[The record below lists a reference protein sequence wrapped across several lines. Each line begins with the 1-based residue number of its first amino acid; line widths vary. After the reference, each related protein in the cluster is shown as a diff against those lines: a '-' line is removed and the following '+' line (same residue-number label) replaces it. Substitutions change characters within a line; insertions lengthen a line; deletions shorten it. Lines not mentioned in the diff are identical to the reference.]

1 MKAPLVRELEKAR
14 MALVRTY
21 LLHVAW
27 FAVMCAMVGL
37 RWSPHGLKV
46 SVLLTLVTVP
56 PVLFYTVRVHRLC
69 RRIDPT
75 ARTVGL
81 VPVVVTTVVLSP
93 FESGLILPAKNLF
106 VASRVLRTFK
116 ASQAAAPAA
125 SPAAPEAEAL
135 RDSP

>member
-1 MKAPLVRELEKAR
+1 MRAPLVRELEKAR
-14 MALVRTY
+14 TALVRTY
-21 LLHVAW
+21 VLHVAW
-27 FAVMCAMVGL
+27 FSVMCALIGL

-69 RRIDPT
+69 RTLDPA

-81 VPVVVTTVVLSP
+81 WPVVITTLLLSP
-93 FESGLILPAKNLF
+93 FESGLILPARNLF
-106 VASRVLRTFK
+106 AANRVLRTCQ
-116 ASQAAAPAA
+116 ASQVSARA
-125 SPAAPEAEAL
+125 SDPLEPEAEPL

>member
-14 MALVRTY
+14 MALARTY

-106 VASRVLRTFK
+106 VAIRVLRTFK

-125 SPAAPEAEAL
+125 NPAAPEAEAL

>member
-14 MALVRTY
+14 MALVCTY

-81 VPVVVTTVVLSP
+81 APVVVTTVVLSP
-93 FESGLILPAKNLF
+93 FESGLI
-106 VASRVLRTFK
+106 
-116 ASQAAAPAA
+116 
-125 SPAAPEAEAL
+125 
-135 RDSP
+135 

>member
-1 MKAPLVRELEKAR
+1 MKAPLVHELEKAR
-14 MALVRTY
+14 TALVRTY
-21 LLHVAW
+21 VLHVAW
-27 FAVMCAMVGL
+27 FSVMCVLVGL

-69 RRIDPT
+69 RSIDPA

-81 VPVVVTTVVLSP
+81 WPVVITTLLLSP
-93 FESGLILPAKNLF
+93 FESGLILPARNLF
-106 VASRVLRTFK
+106 AANRVLRTCQ
-116 ASQAAAPAA
+116 ASQVSARA
-125 SPAAPEAEAL
+125 SDPLEPEAEPL

>member
-1 MKAPLVRELEKAR
+1 MKDPRVHELEKAR
-14 MALVRTY
+14 TALLRTY
-21 LLHVAW
+21 VLHVAW
-27 FAVMCAMVGL
+27 FAVMCTLVGL
-37 RWSPHGLKV
+37 RWSEHGLKV

-69 RRIDPT
+69 RRIDPA

-81 VPVVVTTVVLSP
+81 VPVVITTLVLSP

-106 VASRVLRTFK
+106 VANRVLRSCQ
-116 ASQAAAPAA
+116 ASQLTA
-125 SPAAPEAEAL
+125 STASSLEPEAEPL

>member
-14 MALVRTY
+14 MALVRAY

-81 VPVVVTTVVLSP
+81 VPVLVTTVVLSP

-106 VASRVLRTFK
+106 AANRVLRTCQ
-116 ASQAAAPAA
+116 ASQVAAKAA
-125 SPAAPEAEAL
+125 SSLESQAQPI

>member
-1 MKAPLVRELEKAR
+1 
-14 MALVRTY
+14 MALVCTY

-56 PVLFYTVRVHRLC
+56 PVLFYTVRVHRLG

-81 VPVVVTTVVLSP
+81 APVVVTTVVLSP

-106 VASRVLRTFK
+106 VAIRVLRTFK

-125 SPAAPEAEAL
+125 NPAAPEAEAL